1 MEATEKRMR
10 ELGEEIK
17 WVLGNKIG
25 ATQSKDISHL
35 IHELR
40 DLLTEGTDDIGKF
53 HTDIAVKFKSITGL
67 KFDCYPIQ
75 DIDNQYKAIGVAY
88 AGYGIEFARTKGK
101 IE

>member
-10 ELGEEIK
+10 ELGDEIK
-17 WVLGNKIG
+17 WILGKKKKVG

-53 HTDIAVKFKSITGL
+53 QTDKAVKFKSITGL
-67 KFDCYPIQ
+67 KFDCHSIQ
-75 DIDNQYKAIGVAY
+75 DIDNQYKAIGVV
-88 AGYGIEFARTKGK
+88 YGDNAIEFARTK
-101 IE
+101 

>member
-1 MEATEKRMR
+1 METTEERMR

-17 WVLGNKIG
+17 KVLSNKIG
-25 ATQSKDISHL
+25 VKSKDISHL

-53 HTDIAVKFKSITGL
+53 QTDKAAKFKSITGL
-67 KFDCYPIQ
+67 KFDCYSIQ
-75 DIDNQYKAIGVAY
+75 DLDNRYKAIGVAY
-88 AGYGIEFARTKGK
+88 AGNGIEFARTKGK

>member
-10 ELGEEIK
+10 GLGDEIK
-17 WVLGNKIG
+17 WVLSNKIG

-40 DLLTEGTDDIGKF
+40 DLLTEGTDDISKF
-53 HTDIAVKFKSITGL
+53 QTDKAVKFKSITGL
-67 KFDCYPIQ
+67 KFDCHSIQ
-75 DIDNQYKAIGVAY
+75 DIDNRYKAIGVV
-88 AGYGIEFARTKGK
+88 YGGNAIEFARTKGK